1 MRKLKHTM
9 IAGTRNI
16 NYLRISV
23 TDRCNFRCRYC
34 IPAAPFKFIEH
45 DNIARYEEILRI
57 VRIGCDMGIT
67 KVRVTGG
74 EPFVRKGIF
83 FFIRQLCRI
92 SQLKDIS
99 ITTNGSRLNRDK
111 IKELMDMGIQRLNFS
126 LDTLVPEKFIW
137 ITRRDR
143 FHKVWDSIMAA
154 HDLGMS
160 PIKINTVALK
170 GFNDDEIQAI
180 AGLTL
185 KYPFHVRFIEYMQ
198 MGDTDVDASRQILTR
213 DIKNLITGAHG
224 PLTAVP
230 KGANDGPAKPYV
242 LAGAPGILG
251 FITPVSSH
259 FCSECNRL
267 RLTSRGTLRPCLLQ
281 NNETDILT
289 PLRNGADDEALKQIM
304 VTALKD
310 KPLCHN
316 LEKRTARDMPLNHM
330 TSIGG

>member
-1 MRKLKHTM
+1 M
-9 IAGTRNI
+9 IVGNRNI

-23 TDRCNFRCRYC
+23 TDRCNFRCKYC
-34 IPAAPFKFIEH
+34 VPAAPFKVIEH
-45 DNIARYEEILRI
+45 DRIARYEEILKI
-57 VRIGCDMGIT
+57 VRIGCEMGIT
-67 KVRVTGG
+67 KVRITGG

-83 FFIRQLCRI
+83 SFLRRLCRI
-92 SQLKDIS
+92 PQLKDIS
-99 ITTNGSRLNRDK
+99 ITTNGSRLNRDQ

-126 LDTLVPEKFIW
+126 LDTLVPEKFIR
-137 ITRRDR
+137 ITQRDR
-143 FHKVWDSIMAA
+143 FQRVWDSIMAA

-180 AGLTL
+180 AGLTW
-185 KYPFHVRFIEYMQ
+185 KYPLHVRFIEYMP
-198 MGDTDVDASRQILTR
+198 MGNTDLGEDQQILTQ
-213 DIKNLITGAHG
+213 DIKNIIIDAHG
-224 PLTAVP
+224 PLTVVP
-230 KGANDGPAKPYV
+230 KGLNDGPAKTYR

-267 RLTSRGTLRPCLLQ
+267 RLTSRGTIRPCLLR

-289 PLRNGADDEALKQIM
+289 PLRNGADDEALKQIILA
-304 VTALKD
+304 ALKD
-310 KPLCHN
+310 KPLDHN
-316 LEKRTARDMPLNHM
+316 LEKRTAQDIPLNHM

>member
-1 MRKLKHTM
+1 M

-16 NYLRISV
+16 NYMRISV

-34 IPAAPFKFIEH
+34 VPAAPFKVIEH
-45 DNIARYEEILRI
+45 ERIARYEEILKI
-57 VRIGCDMGIT
+57 VRIGCEMGIT
-67 KVRVTGG
+67 KVRITGG

-83 FFIRQLCRI
+83 SFLRRLCAMP
-92 SQLKDIS
+92 QLKDIS
-99 ITTNGSRLNRDK
+99 ITTNGSRLCRDK
-111 IKELMDMGIQRLNFS
+111 IQELMDMGIKRLNFS
-126 LDTLVPEKFIW
+126 LDTLDPEKFVQ

-143 FHKVWDSIMAA
+143 FQRVWDSIMAA

-170 GFNDDEIQAI
+170 GFNDDEIQTI

-185 KYPFHVRFIEYMQ
+185 KYPFHVRFIEYMP
-198 MGDTDVDASRQILTR
+198 MGNTDVGTEGQILTS
-213 DIKNLITGAHG
+213 DLKKIIEEAHG
-224 PLTAVP
+224 PLTVVQ
-230 KGANDGPAKPYV
+230 KGINDGPARLYK
-242 LAGAPGILG
+242 LDGASGILG

-267 RLTSRGTLRPCLLQ
+267 RLTSRGTLRPCLLS
-281 NNETDILT
+281 NRETDILT
-289 PLRNGADDEALKQIM
+289 SMRNGAGDEQLKQIM

-310 KPLCHN
+310 KPLHHN
-316 LEKRTARDMPLNHM
+316 LETRTARDVPLNHM

>member
-1 MRKLKHTM
+1 M
-9 IAGTRNI
+9 IVGNRNI

-34 IPAAPFKFIEH
+34 VPAAQFKVIEH
-45 DNIARYEEILRI
+45 DSIARYEEILKI

-67 KVRVTGG
+67 KVRITGG

-83 FFIRQLCRI
+83 SFLRRLCRI
-92 SQLKDIS
+92 PKLKDIS

-126 LDTLVPEKFIW
+126 LDTLVPEKFIR
-137 ITRRDR
+137 ITQRDR
-143 FHKVWDSIMAA
+143 FQRVWDSIMAA
-154 HDLGMS
+154 HDLGIS

-180 AGLTL
+180 AGLTW
-185 KYPFHVRFIEYMQ
+185 KYPFHVRFIEYMP
-198 MGDTDVDASRQILTR
+198 MGNTDLSEDQQILTQ
-213 DIKNLITGAHG
+213 DIKNIIIDAHG
-224 PLTAVP
+224 PLKVVP
-230 KGANDGPAKPYV
+230 KGLNDGPAKTYR

-267 RLTSRGTLRPCLLQ
+267 RLTSRGTLRPCLLR

-289 PLRNGADDEALKQIM
+289 PLRNGADDEALKKIIL
-304 VTALKD
+304 TALKD
-310 KPLCHN
+310 KPLDHN
-316 LEKRTARDMPLNHM
+316 LEKRTAQDIPLNHM

>member
-1 MRKLKHTM
+1 M
-9 IAGTRNI
+9 IVGTRNI

-34 IPAAPFKFIEH
+34 IPAAPFKVIEH
-45 DNIARYEEILRI
+45 NSIARYEEILKI

-67 KVRVTGG
+67 KVRITGG

-83 FFIRQLCRI
+83 SFLHRLCRI
-92 SQLKDIS
+92 PQLKDIS

-111 IKELMDMGIQRLNFS
+111 IKELMDMGIKRLNFS
-126 LDTLVPEKFIW
+126 LDTLVPEKFIQ
-137 ITRRDR
+137 ITQRDR
-143 FHKVWDSIMAA
+143 FQRVWDSIMAA
-154 HDLGMS
+154 HDIGMS

-180 AGLTL
+180 AGLTW
-185 KYPFHVRFIEYMQ
+185 KYPFHVRFIEYMP
-198 MGDTDVDASRQILTR
+198 MGNTDVGENQQILTQ
-213 DIKNLITGAHG
+213 DIKNIIVDAHG

-230 KGANDGPAKPYV
+230 KGVNDGPAKTYR
-242 LAGAPGILG
+242 LNGAPGILG

-267 RLTSRGTLRPCLLQ
+267 RLTSRGTLRPCLLR

-289 PLRNGADDEALKQIM
+289 PLRNGVDNEALKQIM
-304 VTALKD
+304 LTALKD
-310 KPLCHN
+310 KPLDHN
-316 LEKRTARDMPLNHM
+316 LEKRTARDAPLNHM

>member
-1 MRKLKHTM
+1 M
-9 IAGTRNI
+9 IVGNRNI

-34 IPAAPFKFIEH
+34 VPAAPFKVIEH
-45 DNIARYEEILRI
+45 DSIARYEEILKI

-67 KVRVTGG
+67 KVRITGG

-83 FFIRQLCRI
+83 SFLRRLCRI
-92 SQLKDIS
+92 PHLKDIS

-126 LDTLVPEKFIW
+126 LDTLVPEKFIR
-137 ITRRDR
+137 ITQRDR
-143 FHKVWDSIMAA
+143 FQRVWVSIMAA

-180 AGLTL
+180 AGLTW
-185 KYPFHVRFIEYMQ
+185 KYPFHVRFIEYMPMGNTDLDEDQQ
-198 MGDTDVDASRQILTR
+198 MLTQE
-213 DIKNLITGAHG
+213 IKNIIIDAHG
-224 PLTAVP
+224 PLTVVP
-230 KGANDGPAKPYV
+230 KGLNDGPAKTYR

-267 RLTSRGTLRPCLLQ
+267 RLTSRGTLRPCLLR

-304 VTALKD
+304 LKALKD
-310 KPLCHN
+310 KPLDHN
-316 LEKRTARDMPLNHM
+316 LEKRTARDIPLNHM

>member
-1 MRKLKHTM
+1 M

-34 IPAAPFKFIEH
+34 TPAASFKAIAH
-45 DNIARYEEILRI
+45 DKIARYEEILRL

-83 FFIRQLCRI
+83 SFIRRLCRI
-92 SQLKDIS
+92 PRLKDIS
-99 ITTNGSRLNRDK
+99 ITTNGSRLDRGK
-111 IKELMDMGIQRLNFS
+111 LKGLMDMGIQRLNFS
-126 LDTLVPEKFIW
+126 LDTLVPEKFIR
-137 ITRRDR
+137 ITQRDR
-143 FHKVWDSIMAA
+143 FQRVWDSIMAA

-160 PIKINTVALK
+160 PIKINTVALR

-180 AGLTL
+180 AGLTRE
-185 KYPFHVRFIEYMQ
+185 YPFHVRFIEYMP
-198 MGDTDVDASRQILTR
+198 MGDTEVDTDRQILTR
-213 DIKNLITGAHG
+213 DIKNLIIDAHG

-230 KGANDGPAKPYV
+230 KGANDGPAKPYR
-242 LAGAPGILG
+242 LAGTPGILG
-251 FITPVSSH
+251 FITPISSH
-259 FCSECNRL
+259 FCSDCNRL
-267 RLTSRGTLRPCLLQ
+267 RLTSRGTLRSCLLG

-289 PLRNGADDEALKQIM
+289 PLRNGADDQALKQIM
-304 VTALKD
+304 TTALKD

-330 TSIGG
+330 TAIGG

>member
-1 MRKLKHTM
+1 M

-34 IPAAPFKFIEH
+34 VPAGPFKVIEH
-45 DNIARYEEILRI
+45 ESIARYEEILRI
-57 VRIGCDMGIT
+57 VGIGCDMGIT
-67 KVRVTGG
+67 KVRITGG

-83 FFIRQLCRI
+83 SFLHQLCRI

-126 LDTLVPEKFIW
+126 LDTLVPGKFIQ
-137 ITRRDR
+137 ITQRDR
-143 FHKVWDSIMAA
+143 FQRVWDSIMAA

-180 AGLTL
+180 AGLTRE
-185 KYPFHVRFIEYMQ
+185 YPFHVRFIEYMP
-198 MGDTDVDASRQILTR
+198 MGNTDLGAGRQILTR
-213 DIKNLITGAHG
+213 DIKNLIIDAHG
-224 PLTAVP
+224 SFTSVP
-230 KGANDGPAKPYV
+230 KRANDGPAKLYK
-242 LAGAPGILG
+242 LAGASGILG

-267 RLTSRGTLRPCLLQ
+267 RLTSRGTLRPCLLS

-310 KPLCHN
+310 KPLHHN

>member
-1 MRKLKHTM
+1 M

-34 IPAAPFKFIEH
+34 VPAAPFKVIDHES
-45 DNIARYEEILRI
+45 IARYEEILRI

-67 KVRVTGG
+67 KVRITGG

-83 FFIRQLCRI
+83 SFFRRLCRI
-92 SQLKDIS
+92 PQLKDIS

-111 IKELMDMGIQRLNFS
+111 IEELMDMGIRRLNFS
-126 LDTLVPEKFIW
+126 LDTLVPEKFIQ
-137 ITRRDR
+137 ITQRDR
-143 FHKVWDSIMAA
+143 FQRVWDNIMAA

-180 AGLTL
+180 AGLTR
-185 KYPFHVRFIEYMQ
+185 KYPFHVRFIEYMP
-198 MGDTDVDASRQILTR
+198 MGNTNLGADRQILTR
-213 DIKNLITGAHG
+213 DIENLIIEAHG
-224 PLTAVP
+224 PLTVAP
-230 KGANDGPAKPYV
+230 KGANDGPAKLYK
-242 LAGAPGILG
+242 LAGALGILG

-267 RLTSRGTLRPCLLQ
+267 RLTSRGTLRPCLLS

-304 VTALKD
+304 VAALKD
-310 KPLCHN
+310 KPLHHN
-316 LEKRTARDMPLNHM
+316 LDKRTARDVPLNHM

>member
-1 MRKLKHTM
+1 M

-16 NYLRISV
+16 NYMRISV

-34 IPAAPFKFIEH
+34 VPAAPFKVIEH
-45 DNIARYEEILRI
+45 ERIARYEEILKV
-57 VRIGCDMGIT
+57 VRIGCEMGIS
-67 KVRVTGG
+67 KVRITGG

-83 FFIRQLCRI
+83 SFLHRLCGI
-92 SQLKDIS
+92 DQLKDIS

-111 IKELMDMGIQRLNFS
+111 IQELMDMGIRRLNFS
-126 LDTLVPEKFIW
+126 LDTLDPEKFVQ

-143 FHKVWDSIMAA
+143 FQRVWDSIMAA
-154 HDLGMS
+154 HNLGMS

-180 AGLTL
+180 AGLTQT
-185 KYPFHVRFIEYMQ
+185 YPFHVRFIEYMP
-198 MGDTDVDASRQILTR
+198 MGNTDVGSEGQILTS
-213 DIKNLITGAHG
+213 DLKKIIEAAHG
-224 PLTAVP
+224 PLTVVQ
-230 KGANDGPAKPYV
+230 KGINDGPARLYK
-242 LAGAPGILG
+242 LAGASGILG

-267 RLTSRGTLRPCLLQ
+267 RLTSRGTLRPCLLS
-281 NNETDILT
+281 NKETDILT
-289 PLRNGADDEALKQIM
+289 PLRSGADDEQLKQIM

-310 KPLCHN
+310 KPLHHN
-316 LEKRTARDMPLNHM
+316 LETRTARDVPLNHM

>member
-1 MRKLKHTM
+1 M

-34 IPAAPFKFIEH
+34 IPAAPFKVIEH
-45 DNIARYEEILRI
+45 DRIARYEEILRI

-67 KVRVTGG
+67 KVRITGG

-83 FFIRQLCRI
+83 SFLHRLCRI
-92 SQLKDIS
+92 PQLKDIS

-111 IKELMDMGIQRLNFS
+111 IKELMDMGIQRLNVS
-126 LDTLVPEKFIW
+126 LDTLVPEKFIQ
-137 ITRRDR
+137 ITQRDR
-143 FHKVWDSIMAA
+143 FQRVWDSIMAA

-160 PIKINTVALK
+160 PIKINAVALK
-170 GFNDDEIQAI
+170 RFNDDEIQSI

-185 KYPFHVRFIEYMQ
+185 EYPFHVRFIEYMP
-198 MGDTDVDASRQILTR
+198 MGNTEVGADQQILTR
-213 DIKNLITGAHG
+213 DIKNLIIDAYGS
-224 PLTAVP
+224 LTVVP
-230 KGANDGPAKPYV
+230 KGANDGPAKLYK
-242 LAGAPGILG
+242 LSGASGILG

-267 RLTSRGTLRPCLLQ
+267 RLTSRGTLRPCLLS

-310 KPLCHN
+310 KPLHHN
-316 LEKRTARDMPLNHM
+316 LEKRTARDVPLNHM

>member
-1 MRKLKHTM
+1 M

-34 IPAAPFKFIEH
+34 TPTASFKAITH
-45 DNIARYEEILRI
+45 DRIARYEEILRL
-57 VRIGCDMGIT
+57 VRIGCNMGIT

-83 FFIRQLCRI
+83 SFIRRLCRI
-92 SQLKDIS
+92 PQLKDIS
-99 ITTNGSRLNRDK
+99 ITTNGSRLDRDK
-111 IKELMDMGIQRLNFS
+111 LKELMDMGIQRINFS
-126 LDTLVPEKFIW
+126 LDTLMPEKFIQ
-137 ITRRDR
+137 ITQRDR
-143 FHKVWDSIMAA
+143 FQRVWDSIMAA

-180 AGLTL
+180 AGLTRA
-185 KYPFHVRFIEYMQ
+185 YPFHVRFIEYMP
-198 MGDTDVDASRQILTR
+198 MGGTDVNTDRQLLTR
-213 DIKNLITGAHG
+213 DIKNMIIDTHG

-230 KGANDGPAKPYV
+230 KGPNDGPAKLFR

-259 FCSECNRL
+259 FCSDCNRL
-267 RLTSRGTLRPCLLQ
+267 RLTSRGTLRPCLLR
-281 NNETDILT
+281 NNETEILT
-289 PLRNGADDEALKQIM
+289 PLRNGADDQTLKQIM
-304 VTALKD
+304 ETALKD

-316 LEKRTARDMPLNHM
+316 LKKRTARDVPLNHM

>member
-1 MRKLKHTM
+1 M

-34 IPAAPFKFIEH
+34 VPAAPFKVIEH
-45 DNIARYEEILRI
+45 EGIARYEEILKV

-67 KVRVTGG
+67 KVRITGG

-83 FFIRQLCRI
+83 SFLHRLCRI
-92 SQLKDIS
+92 PQLKDIS

-126 LDTLVPEKFIW
+126 LDTLVPEKFIQ
-137 ITRRDR
+137 ITQRDR
-143 FHKVWDSIMAA
+143 FQRVWDSIMAA
-154 HDLGMS
+154 HDLGIS

-170 GFNDDEIQAI
+170 GFNDDEIQSI
-180 AGLTL
+180 AGLTQT
-185 KYPFHVRFIEYMQ
+185 YPFHVRFIEYMP
-198 MGDTDVDASRQILTR
+198 MGNTDVGADSQILTQ
-213 DIKNLITGAHG
+213 DIKNLIEAAHG
-224 PLTAVP
+224 PLTVVH
-230 KGANDGPAKPYV
+230 KGINDGPAKLYK
-242 LAGAPGILG
+242 LAGASGILG

-267 RLTSRGTLRPCLLQ
+267 RLTSRGTLRPCLLS
-281 NNETDILT
+281 NRETDILT
-289 PLRNGADDEALKQIM
+289 PLRNGANDEQLKQIM

-310 KPLCHN
+310 KPLHHN
-316 LEKRTARDMPLNHM
+316 LESRTARDVPLNHM

>member
-1 MRKLKHTM
+1 M
-9 IAGTRNI
+9 IAGSRNI

-23 TDRCNFRCRYC
+23 TDRCNFRCIYC
-34 IPAAPFKFIEH
+34 IPASPFKLIAHES
-45 DNIARYEEILRI
+45 IARYEEILRI
-57 VRIGCDMGIT
+57 VRLGCDMGIT

-74 EPFVRKGIF
+74 EPFVRQGVF
-83 FFIRQLCRI
+83 SFIRRLCRI
-92 SQLKDIS
+92 PQLKEIS
-99 ITTNGSRLNRDK
+99 ITTNGSCLNRDK

-126 LDTLVPEKFIW
+126 LDTLEPEKFIR
-137 ITRRDR
+137 ITRRDQFQR
-143 FHKVWDSIMAA
+143 VWDSIMAA
-154 HDLGMS
+154 HDIGMS

-170 GFNDDEIQAI
+170 GVNDDEIQAI
-180 AGLTL
+180 AGLTRE
-185 KYPFHVRFIEYMQ
+185 YPFHVRFIEYMP
-198 MGDTDVDASRQILTR
+198 MGDTDVDADLQLLTR
-213 DIKNLITGAHG
+213 DIKDIIIGAHG

-230 KGANDGPAKPYV
+230 KGPNDGPAKTYK

-267 RLTSRGTLRPCLLQ
+267 RLTSRGTLRPCLLR

-316 LEKRTARDMPLNHM
+316 LEERTARDFPLSHM

>member
-1 MRKLKHTM
+1 M

-23 TDRCNFRCRYC
+23 TDRCNFRCIYC
-34 IPAAPFKFIEH
+34 IPATPFKAIEH
-45 DNIARYEEILRI
+45 DSIARYEEILRL

-83 FFIRQLCRI
+83 SFIRRLCRI
-92 SQLKDIS
+92 PQLQDIS

-111 IKELMDMGIQRLNFS
+111 LKELMNMGIQRLNFS
-126 LDTLVPEKFIW
+126 LDTLMPEKFIQ

-143 FHKVWDSIMAA
+143 FQRVWDNIMAA
-154 HDLGMS
+154 RDLGMS

-170 GFNDDEIQAI
+170 GFNDDEIQTI
-180 AGLTL
+180 AGLTR
-185 KYPFHVRFIEYMQ
+185 KYPLHVRFIEYMP
-198 MGDTDVDASRQILTR
+198 MGNTDVGTQQQILTQ
-213 DIKNLITGAHG
+213 DIKHMIIDAHG
-224 PLTAVP
+224 PLTAIP
-230 KGANDGPAKPYV
+230 KGENDGPAKNYK

-267 RLTSRGTLRPCLLQ
+267 RLTSRGTLRPCLLS
-281 NNETDILT
+281 NKETDILT
-289 PLRNGADDEALKQIM
+289 PLRNGADDEQLKQIM
-304 VTALKD
+304 ITALKE
-310 KPLCHN
+310 KPLYHK
-316 LEKRTARDMPLNHM
+316 LRQRSVRDIPLNHM

>member
-1 MRKLKHTM
+1 M
-9 IAGTRNI
+9 
-16 NYLRISV
+16 
-23 TDRCNFRCRYC
+23 
-34 IPAAPFKFIEH
+34 PAAPFKVIEH
-45 DNIARYEEILRI
+45 ERIARYEEILRI
-57 VRIGCDMGIT
+57 VRISCDMGIN
-67 KVRVTGG
+67 KVRITGG

-83 FFIRQLCRI
+83 SFLHRLCRI
-92 SQLKDIS
+92 PQLKDIS

-111 IKELMDMGIQRLNFS
+111 INELMDMGIQRLNFS
-126 LDTLVPEKFIW
+126 LDTLVPEKFLK

-143 FHKVWDSIMAA
+143 FQRVWDSIMAA

-185 KYPFHVRFIEYMQ
+185 KYPFHVRFIEYMP
-198 MGDTDVDASRQILTR
+198 MGNSDVGADGQILTQ
-213 DIKNLITGAHG
+213 DIKNLITKAHG
-224 PLTAVP
+224 SLTVVP
-230 KGANDGPAKPYV
+230 KKANDGPAKLYK
-242 LAGAPGILG
+242 LAGALGILG

-267 RLTSRGTLRPCLLQ
+267 RLTSRGTIRPCLLS
-281 NNETDILT
+281 NKETDILT
-289 PLRNGADDEALKQIM
+289 PLRNGADDDSLKQII

-310 KPLCHN
+310 KPLHHS
-316 LEKRTARDMPLNHM
+316 LEKRTARDLPLNHM

>member
-1 MRKLKHTM
+1 M

-34 IPAAPFKFIEH
+34 TPEAPFKFIAH
-45 DNIARYEEILRI
+45 DSIARYEEILRI

-83 FFIRQLCRI
+83 SFVRRLCNI
-92 SQLKDIS
+92 PQLKDIS

-111 IKELMDMGIQRLNFS
+111 IKALMDMGIQRLNFS
-126 LDTLVPEKFIW
+126 LDTLVPENFMR

-143 FHKVWDSIMAA
+143 FQRVWDSIMAA

-160 PIKINTVALK
+160 PIKINTVVLK

-180 AGLTL
+180 AGLTRA
-185 KYPFHVRFIEYMQ
+185 YPFHVRFIEYMP
-198 MGDTDVDASRQILTR
+198 MKDTDVDTDRQILTR
-213 DIKNLITGAHG
+213 DIKNLIIDTHG

-230 KGANDGPAKPYV
+230 KGANDGPAKPYR
-242 LAGAPGILG
+242 LAGAPGIIG

-259 FCSECNRL
+259 FCDDCNRL
-267 RLTSRGTLRPCLLQ
+267 RLTSRGTLRPCLLK

-289 PLRNGADDEALKQIM
+289 PLRSGADDQALKQIM

-316 LEKRTARDMPLNHM
+316 LTGEAAPDLPLNHM
-330 TSIGG
+330 ISVGG

>member
-1 MRKLKHTM
+1 M

-34 IPAAPFKFIEH
+34 IPAAPFKVIEH
-45 DNIARYEEILRI
+45 NSIARYEEILRI
-57 VRIGCDMGIT
+57 VHIGCDMGIT
-67 KVRVTGG
+67 KVRITGG

-83 FFIRQLCRI
+83 SFLRRLSSIPQLE
-92 SQLKDIS
+92 DIS
-99 ITTNGSRLNRDK
+99 VTTNGSRLNREK
-111 IKELMDMGIQRLNFS
+111 IKELMNMGIQRLNVS
-126 LDTLVPEKFIW
+126 LDTLVPKKFIQ
-137 ITRRDR
+137 ITQRDR
-143 FHKVWDSIMAA
+143 FQRVWDNIMAA

-170 GFNDDEIQAI
+170 GFNDDEIHSI
-180 AGLTL
+180 AGLTRE
-185 KYPFHVRFIEYMQ
+185 YPFHVRFIEYMP
-198 MGDTDVDASRQILTR
+198 MGNTDVDADQQILTR
-213 DIKNLITGAHG
+213 DIKNLIINAHG

-230 KGANDGPAKPYV
+230 KGANDGPAKPYR

-267 RLTSRGTLRPCLLQ
+267 RLTSRGTLRPCLLK

-289 PLRNGADDEALKQIM
+289 PLRKGADDEALKQIM

-316 LEKRTARDMPLNHM
+316 LEERTARDVPLNHM

>member
-1 MRKLKHTM
+1 M

-16 NYLRISV
+16 NYMRISV

-34 IPAAPFKFIEH
+34 VPAAPFKVIEH
-45 DNIARYEEILRI
+45 ERIARYEEILKV
-57 VRIGCDMGIT
+57 VRIGCEMGIT
-67 KVRVTGG
+67 KVRITGG

-83 FFIRQLCRI
+83 SFLHRLCGI
-92 SQLKDIS
+92 DQLKDIS

-111 IKELMDMGIQRLNFS
+111 IQELMDMGIQRLNFS
-126 LDTLVPEKFIW
+126 LDTLDPDKFVR

-143 FHKVWDSIMAA
+143 FQQVWDSIMAA
-154 HDLGMS
+154 HDMGMS

-180 AGLTL
+180 AGLTQT
-185 KYPFHVRFIEYMQ
+185 YPFHVRFIEYMP
-198 MGDTDVDASRQILTR
+198 MGNTDVGREGQILTN
-213 DIKNLITGAHG
+213 DLKKIIEKAHG
-224 PLTAVP
+224 PLTVVQ
-230 KGANDGPAKPYV
+230 KGINDGPARLYK
-242 LAGAPGILG
+242 LANASGILG

-267 RLTSRGTLRPCLLQ
+267 RLTSRGTLRPCLLS
-281 NNETDILT
+281 NRETDILT
-289 PLRNGADDEALKQIM
+289 PLRNGADDEQLKQIM

-310 KPLCHN
+310 KPLHHN
-316 LEKRTARDMPLNHM
+316 LDTRTARDVPLNHM